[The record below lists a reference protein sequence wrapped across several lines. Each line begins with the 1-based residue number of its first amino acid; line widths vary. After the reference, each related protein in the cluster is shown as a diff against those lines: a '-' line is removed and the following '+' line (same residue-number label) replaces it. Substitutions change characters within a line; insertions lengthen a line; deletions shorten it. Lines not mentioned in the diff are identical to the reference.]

1 MAFDDITNKLDAVF
15 VQRTG
20 ENEYY
25 EQINISGSNSI
36 VYLNENGVID
46 VDRIS
51 DWATKY
57 GIGSGGS
64 SDTASYV
71 PFNGDRAITRNDPDF
86 LGLNVG
92 GESTVE
98 FLNNF
103 FFPFLAS
110 TMTLSSIGTT
120 LRETGSGHT
129 VPLSGTITGNSET
142 IFEST
147 GSVFKGGVL
156 YAPFNSGSTYSIT
169 PNDIVTG
176 SSGTSSY
183 SYQSRIWV
191 DNNGS
196 PGFIYSNTRTVS
208 YIFPYL
214 YGTSPIEGLSG
225 TTLYNELTKS
235 VSNQGDKTGIV
246 MGGLGVYIYFCYP
259 DSYPDLT
266 SIKNPSLLE
275 FISAFEYSGS
285 VPVTSSGAGLAVDW
299 MRNYKVY
306 RTILQSDPDTS
317 SQGYSFYY

>member
-1 MAFDDITNKLDAVF
+1 MAFDDSKNKLDAVF

-51 DWATKY
+51 DWAIKY

-110 TMTLSSIGTT
+110 TMTLSSITT

-147 GSVFKGGVL
+147 GSVFKDNVL
-156 YAPFNSGSTYSIT
+156 YEAFASASTYS
-169 PNDIVTG
+169 VTTDNVVG
-176 SSGTSSY
+176 SGGVSSY
-183 SYQSRIWV
+183 SYRSRYWV
-191 DNNGS
+191 GNNGS
-196 PGFIYSNTRTVS
+196 PGLIYSSTRTVS
-208 YIFPYL
+208 YIFPYF
-214 YGTSPIEGLSG
+214 YGTSTDASLSG
-225 TTLYNELTKS
+225 NTLYTTLTKS
-235 VSNQGDKTGIV
+235 VVSQGTKTVSMSGTT
-246 MGGLGVYIYFCYP
+246 VYMYYCFP
-259 DSYPDLT
+259 DSYADLT
-266 SIKNPSLLE
+266 SIKDPNLFEILT
-275 FISAFEYSGS
+275 AFDYFGS
-285 VPVTSSGAGLAVDW
+285 VSVISSGLTVDW
-299 MRNYKVY
+299 TRNYKVY
-306 RTILQSDPDTS
+306 RTILQSDPNGSYIFTH
-317 SQGYSFYY
+317 